1 VGSNLNFWYYDHND
15 FPFQQAITFY
25 CFYSIVGSKRRKKKK
40 KKKKKKKPKKHIKTC
55 YEIHSYSIVGT
66 GNATGIKKHI
76 FVGLVNSQETFAR

>member
-1 VGSNLNFWYYDHND
+1 LFLFNCRI
-15 FPFQQAITFY
+15 Q
-25 CFYSIVGSKRRKKKK
+25 KKKEEK
-40 KKKKKKKPKKHIKTC
+40 EKEKEKEKEEEEEKNPKKHIKTC